1 MFVILAYDINSK
13 RVSKVMKVC
22 RRYLSCVQE
31 SVFEGNLTHSKVE
44 MLKAEL
50 QEIIDTEEDAIC
62 IYCMDSVNYTVKE
75 EIGITRKTGN
85 II

>member
-1 MFVILAYDINSK
+1 MDINYDAGYENNEQRTERIK
-13 RVSKVMKVC
+13 
-22 RRYLSCVQE
+22 E
-31 SVFEGNLTHSKVE
+31 PNSKVE